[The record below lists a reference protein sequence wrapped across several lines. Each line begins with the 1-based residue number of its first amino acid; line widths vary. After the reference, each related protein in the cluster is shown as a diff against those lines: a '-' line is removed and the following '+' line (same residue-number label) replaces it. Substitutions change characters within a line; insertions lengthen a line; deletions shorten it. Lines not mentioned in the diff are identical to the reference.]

1 MDKDFLTI
9 GEMSKISGFPVS
21 KLRYYHDIGLLKANY
36 VDKLTNYRYYS
47 PDQLYSINFISA
59 WKELGFSIEEIN
71 RIKNSGGLDNILK
84 LYKERS
90 IEIDKQISELKYKSK
105 GIKDK
110 ISLLE
115 EVELSSLRDNRNIEV
130 LKTDGSQVISLIQK
144 GPGAISYQ
152 TFLKS
157 KKKIL
162 ELANKNSLRVKGL
175 SSFSATFLNYPESP
189 LDKSDVEYTIPLLTK
204 TRKRFQFIKE
214 EPSGLWAKNIYRGSF
229 TDSEKIT
236 NHIKYLLERVRELG
250 HQNSKGIRCT
260 FRLHS
265 WITTD
270 KEEQIT
276 EFLIPI
282 ISN

>member
-9 GEMSKISGFPVS
+9 GEMSRISGFPVS

-36 VDKLTNYRYYS
+36 VDKLTNYRYYT
-47 PDQLYSINFISA
+47 PDQLYSINFIAA
-59 WKELGFSIEEIN
+59 WKELGFSIDEIN
-71 RIKNSGGLDNILK
+71 RIKNGGGLDNILK

-90 IEIDKQISELKYKSK
+90 MEIDNQIRELKYKSK
-105 GIKDK
+105 GIKEK

-115 EVELSSLRDNRNIEV
+115 EMEFSCLGDNRNLEIIE
-130 LKTDGSQVISLIQK
+130 KDENQVISLVQE

-162 ELANKNSLRVKGL
+162 ELAAGNSLRVKGL
-175 SSFSATFLNYPESP
+175 SSFSATFLDYPEKK
-189 LDKSDVEYTIPLLTK
+189 LIESDIEYSLPLLTK
-204 TRKRFQFIKE
+204 SKKRYKYIKE
-214 EPSGLWAKNIYRGSF
+214 ELSGLWAKNLYRGSF
-229 TDSEKIT
+229 TDSEKIS
-236 NHIKYLLERVRELG
+236 NHIKYLLGKVKELG
-250 HQNSKGIRCT
+250 YQNKKGIRCT

-276 EFLIPI
+276 EFLIPL
-282 ISN
+282 ISD